1 MRQRL
6 LKRKSVVAIA
16 IVIGGACLGETG
28 SSRAQ
33 SSTVRLAVVFTPEDS
48 GLLAELLPD
57 FEKQTGYSVQV
68 DSRNDVYTA
77 ARQGRADL
85 VISHYGHSQA
95 EAFLTE
101 GLGLWPRPV
110 FANQSSLIGPSS
122 DPAGIRGLTDA
133 VEAFRRIAETR
144 SPFIVDNG
152 ETEKYLGEVLWEAAD
167 RPDQDGWYI
176 DEGFQGQEAV
186 KEADRRGGYTLWGLV
201 PFLIFQGQSGID
213 MEALN
218 VADPLLQRVMVSVV
232 VNPDQ
237 IPGVNVDGARAL
249 ERYLI
254 GQGTQ
259 ARIRAFRYPGFPH
272 QMWWPAGRNNSSAFL
287 MTLQ

>member
-1 MRQRL
+1 ML
-6 LKRKSVVAIA
+6 
-16 IVIGGACLGETG
+16 GACLGG
-28 SSRAQ
+28 IQSSWAQ

-57 FEKQTGYSVQV
+57 FEKQTGYSVEV
-68 DSRNDVYTA
+68 DSRNDVYEV

-85 VISHYGHSQA
+85 VISHYGHNPL

-122 DPAGIRGLTDA
+122 DPAGIRDVTDA

-144 SPFIVDNG
+144 SPFIVDNE
-152 ETEKYLGEVLWEAAD
+152 ETEKYLGEILWEAAG
-167 RPDQDGWYI
+167 RPDQEGWYI
-176 DEGFQGQEAV
+176 DEGLRGPAAV
-186 KEADRRGGYTLWGLV
+186 QEADRRGGYTLWGLV
-201 PFLIFQGQSGID
+201 PFLIFQGATGID

-237 IPGVNVDGARAL
+237 IPGVNVEGARAL

-254 GQGTQ
+254 AQGTQ
-259 ARIRAFRYPGFPH
+259 ARIRAFRYPGFPF
-272 QMWWPAGRNNSSAFL
+272 QIWWPAGRNNSGAFL
-287 MTLQ
+287 TTLH

>member
-1 MRQRL
+1 
-6 LKRKSVVAIA
+6 VAVA
-16 IVIGGACLGETG
+16 VIVMIGPCLGAIKSART
-28 SSRAQ
+28 Q
-33 SSTVRLAVVFTPEDS
+33 STTVRLAVVFTPEDS

-57 FEKQTGYSVQV
+57 FEKQTGYAVEV
-68 DSRNDVYTA
+68 NSRNDVYSV
-77 ARQGRADL
+77 ARQGQADL
-85 VISHYGHSQA
+85 VISHYGHFQA

-122 DPAGIRGLTDA
+122 DPAGIRGVTGA

-144 SPFIVDNG
+144 SPFVVDNN
-152 ETEKYLGEVLWEAAD
+152 ETEKYLGEVLWEAAG
-167 RPDQDGWYI
+167 RPDQEGWYI
-176 DEGFQGQEAV
+176 DEGLQGRDAVQEA
-186 KEADRRGGYTLWGLV
+186 ARRGGYTMWGLV

-232 VNPDQ
+232 VNPDR
-237 IPGVNVDGARAL
+237 IAGVNVEGARAL

-254 GQGTQ
+254 GQGIQ
-259 ARIRAFRYPGFPH
+259 ARIRAFRYPGFPR
-272 QMWWPAGRNNSSAFL
+272 QMWWPAGRNNSAAFL
-287 MTLQ
+287 LTLQ